1 MFEMH
6 ITPDHASNILS
17 QLPRA
22 ARDASRYVADLNE
35 DGTQGDLGV
44 LSIPD
49 EYAAA
54 AEAADP
60 DLMLSTKRIFTLLEF
75 MDLFTEEEQG
85 DLLASALAPVRKFMW
100 MAAGAQF
107 IDLGDERTAAGIT
120 ALASLGILTN
130 ARRDAVL
137 SGNPPA

>member
-6 ITPDHASNILS
+6 ISPDHASNVLS

-22 ARDASRYVADLNE
+22 AREASRYVPDTNE

-49 EYAAA
+49 EYSAE

-60 DLMLSTKRIFTLLEF
+60 DLLLSTRRQFTPLEF
-75 MDLFTEEEQG
+75 MDLFTEEEQN
-85 DLLASALAPVRKFMW
+85 DLLASALPPVRRFMW
-100 MAAGAQF
+100 MASGAQF
-107 IDLGDERTAAGIT
+107 IDLDDARTSAGIA
-120 ALASLGILTN
+120 ALATLGLLTN
-130 ARRDAVL
+130 ERRDAVL
-137 SGNPPA
+137 SGNLPA